1 MTAYPLSWP
10 AGWKRTLVSN
20 RRSAK
25 FSKKSYVAYQG
36 MPGGYNRSV
45 EISIHE
51 GTKRVLEQLRALGVR
66 EGVEIISTNLELRL
80 DGLPRGN
87 QKEPADPGVAVY
99 WKKGKDTQHKVLAID
114 RYTRIAD
121 NLAAI
126 AATLDAM
133 RAIERHGGAVILE
146 RAFSGF
152 VSLPAPNTWRS
163 VMGYDELTTP
173 TLVMVKDVYRQKALL
188 FHPDMQGGSE
198 HRMKELN
205 WAMSEAEKEL
215 A

>member
-10 AGWKRTLVSN
+10 AGWKRTASHARKPGPFRNDKRIGKELT
-20 RRSAK
+20 
-25 FSKKSYVAYQG
+25 VADA
-36 MPGGYNRSV
+36 V
-45 EISIHE
+45 D
-51 GTKRVLEQLRALGVR
+51 RVLLELGR
-66 EGVEIISTNLELRL
+66 MGIHDWMAPIISTNVEPTLSGR
-80 DGLPRGN
+80 PRSN
-87 QKEPADPGVAVY
+87 QGQPQDPGVAVY
-99 WKKGKDTQHKVLAID
+99 WRKNSKEIHKVMAVD
-114 RYTRIAD
+114 RYTRVEQ

-205 WAMSEAEKEL
+205 WAMAEAEREL